1 MNDLSL
7 CSVKIMAAFFKQGL
21 LYLTI
26 GLTVLFFQQ
35 LDAQFQQKTG
45 YKNLFEDVPEHFGQ

>member
-1 MNDLSL
+1 
-7 CSVKIMAAFFKQGL
+7 MAAFFKQGL